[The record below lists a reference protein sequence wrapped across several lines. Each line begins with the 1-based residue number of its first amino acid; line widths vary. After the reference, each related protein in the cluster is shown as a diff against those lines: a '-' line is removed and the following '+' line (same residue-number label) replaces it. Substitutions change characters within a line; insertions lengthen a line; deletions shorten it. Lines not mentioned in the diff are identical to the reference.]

1 MNGRILATIAL
12 TSLLVLS
19 LTVIATPP
27 EAKRWALIVAP
38 EHEGGTVYED
48 ALDMY
53 DYLKDQGWTDDEII
67 FLTDGSEESF
77 VDGDASADEIF
88 KAFSHLAMNVESLDT
103 VVIVLGDNGACGH
116 EDYYLI
122 SSDDVQIS
130 SWDIGLKLD
139 AIHANEMAVVVSF
152 DYSGGFVKSLAGDG
166 RLILTSHGT
175 ESSSGNAYNLAD
187 GLTEEDA
194 DANMDGIVSFE
205 EAHDY
210 IAEDISGQSPQKSDN
225 IYGEF
230 TI

>member
-53 DYLKDQGWTDDEII
+53 DYLKDEGWTDDEII

-77 VDGDASADEIF
+77 VDGDASAEEIYA
-88 KAFSHLAMNVESLDT
+88 AFSHLALNVNSIDT
-103 VVIVLGDNGACGH
+103 VVIVLGDNGAFGT
-116 EDYYLI
+116 EDFYLI
-122 SSDDVQIS
+122 SSDDIQIS
-130 SWDIGLKLD
+130 SWDIGLQLD
-139 AIHANEMAVVVSF
+139 AINTQDMAVVVSF
-152 DYSGGFVKSLAGDG
+152 DYSGGFIDNLAGND
-166 RLILTSHGT
+166 RLVLTSHGI
-175 ESSSGNAYNLAD
+175 ESTSSNAYNLAD

-194 DANMDGIVSFE
+194 DANEDGVVSFE
-205 EAHDY
+205 EAHSWV
-210 IAEDISGQSPQKSDN
+210 AEEISGQSPQISDN